1 MSSQDPYLREAFP
14 LPPILAYKRQ
24 TNLGD
29 LLIRAKV
36 PPKERI
42 HPKRRQNGMTK
53 CKQNGLIC
61 PYIKQGKIVKGSNF
75 EWHINS
81 EVNCQSRNIVYCIQ
95 CNKEKCKQ
103 IYIGETHKRLFD
115 RFSEHLGY
123 VRTKKI
129 NKATGEH
136 YNQPGHSASNMTV
149 TILEKVKS
157 TDWQYRKEREKYL
170 IQKFNSFYSGV
181 NLKPS

>member
-1 MSSQDPYLREAFP
+1 M
-14 LPPILAYKRQ
+14 
-24 TNLGD
+24 
-29 LLIRAKV
+29 
-36 PPKERI
+36 
-42 HPKRRQNGMTK
+42 
-53 CKQNGLIC
+53 
-61 PYIKQGKIVKGSNF
+61 
-75 EWHINS
+75 
-81 EVNCQSRNIVYCIQ
+81 
-95 CNKEKCKQ
+95 KQ
-103 IYIGETHKRLFD
+103 IYIGETHKRLYD

-136 YNQPGHSASNMTV
+136 YNQPGQSASNMTV

-170 IQKFNSFYSGV
+170 IQKFNTFYSGV